1 VRLDADGD
9 VGPVDVRIADGVV
22 VEVGARLRSLGE
34 PELEASG
41 VWALPG
47 LWDAHVHFTQWVRST
62 TWLDVAGTRSAAEV
76 CARVGAA
83 ASQAPPGRVLVGFGY
98 RSAPWSRPGTVAELD
113 AVSAGRPVVLVA
125 GDAHNGWLNSAA
137 LSLLGVPRRDD
148 PLAENEWFD
157 VFPRLGDLPGGEPTT
172 TEVARAVDLLASRGL
187 TGIVDLD
194 RSRSRVDSP
203 ADDYDLSELGG
214 TLPTPSDDIVTLRVL
229 VDHSMLE
236 VFADGVPLTARVYPS
251 RADAVGVRVR
261 VEGQASANL
270 TIWQMQRTGR
280 R

>member
-1 VRLDADGD
+1 MLTLYPLYLTGRLAEGTF
-9 VGPVDVRIADGVV
+9 IADGPPKSLDLGLRHFYAPQSFTASDGRRIQFGWAQEARPDAAA
-22 VEVGARLRSLGE
+22 VEAGWSGVMSLPRTVALGLDGRLLAAPVDGVADLRVGHGEQVSVAAGDVWATTTGDQLDVSADVHLPAGARVELAVRATDDLGE
-34 PELEASG
+34 VTVVRLEREQDG
-41 VWALPG
+41 
-47 LWDAHVHFTQWVRST
+47 T
-62 TWLDVAGTRSAAEV
+62 T
-76 CARVGAA
+76 RV
-83 ASQAPPGRVLVGFGY
+83 
-98 RSAPWSRPGTVAELD
+98 T
-113 AVSAGRPVVLVA
+113 
-125 GDAHNGWLNSAA
+125 
-137 LSLLGVPRRDD
+137 
-148 PLAENEWFD
+148 
-157 VFPRLGDLPGGEPTT
+157 
-172 TEVARAVDLLASRGL
+172 
-187 TGIVDLD
+187 LD

-270 TIWQMQRTGR
+270 TIWQMQSTGR

>member
-1 VRLDADGD
+1 MRLDADGD

-125 GDAHNGWLNSAA
+125 GDAHT
-137 LSLLGVPRRDD
+137 
-148 PLAENEWFD
+148 
-157 VFPRLGDLPGGEPTT
+157 GG
-172 TEVARAVDLLASRGL
+172 
-187 TGIVDLD
+187 
-194 RSRSRVDSP
+194 
-203 ADDYDLSELGG
+203 
-214 TLPTPSDDIVTLRVL
+214 
-229 VDHSMLE
+229 
-236 VFADGVPLTARVYPS
+236 
-251 RADAVGVRVR
+251 
-261 VEGQASANL
+261 
-270 TIWQMQRTGR
+270 
-280 R
+280 